1 MRSHLNASLDTYIP
15 LTEELQSLDHY
26 LSLEKLRLEERLE
39 YTFCVP
45 DLLPTLSIPG
55 FILQPLVENAI
66 WHGLMPLEAG
76 GKVEIVVELSD
87 TELTISIRDNG
98 VGLKPNHNQN
108 HSSRGIQMI
117 HQRLEILSDRT
128 GRKHHLLLR
137 NEMDATTVTGVT
149 AIITI
154 ARI

>member
-1 MRSHLNASLDTYIP
+1 
-15 LTEELQSLDHY
+15 
-26 LSLEKLRLEERLE
+26 
-39 YTFCVP
+39 
-45 DLLPTLSIPG
+45 
-55 FILQPLVENAI
+55 
-66 WHGLMPLEAG
+66 MPLEAG